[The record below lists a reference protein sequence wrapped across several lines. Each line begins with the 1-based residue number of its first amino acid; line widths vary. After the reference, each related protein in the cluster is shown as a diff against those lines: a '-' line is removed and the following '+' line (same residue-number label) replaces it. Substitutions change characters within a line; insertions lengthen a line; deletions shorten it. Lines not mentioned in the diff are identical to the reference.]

1 MRDWCAEYFRNHPA
15 PGGLLTITN
24 FDMSPDM
31 KYARI
36 LISVLPESAETE
48 VLDYATRELH
58 EMREY
63 IKTRA
68 SMRVFPFFKIAID
81 DGEKRRQAFDE
92 VLRMAKAADK
102 KD

>member
-36 LISVLPESAETE
+36 LISVLPASKELE
-48 VLDYATRELH
+48 VLDYAQRELH

-68 SMRVFPFFKIAID
+68 SMRVFPFFKVGID
-81 DGEKRRQAFDE
+81 DGEKRRQHFDD
-92 VLRMAKAADK
+92 VLRRAKKADEK
-102 KD
+102 N